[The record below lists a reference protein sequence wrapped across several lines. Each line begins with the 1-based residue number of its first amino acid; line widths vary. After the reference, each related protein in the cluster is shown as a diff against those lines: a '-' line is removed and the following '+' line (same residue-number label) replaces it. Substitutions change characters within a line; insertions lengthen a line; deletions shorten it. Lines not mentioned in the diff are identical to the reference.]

1 MQYRIVIASVGY
13 GGGGIIFIIDP
24 RSIICQYRSASI
36 ICQLIFI
43 GDVAILALGK
53 SPPVGN
59 SRRPSPERLRGC
71 YTETGHSHRS
81 LVRKR

>member
-1 MQYRIVIASVGY
+1 MQYRIVIASDGY
-13 GGGGIIFIIDP
+13 GGGGLIFTSIFN
-24 RSIICQYRSASI
+24 RSAVNRSASI
-36 ICQLIFI
+36 LYQLILI